1 MALQPCPECRR
12 KISECAIS
20 CPHCGFSLQ
29 EENWVLYREKLK
41 KHCQYNQEINR
52 TSVRIHLFWL
62 VVFSIVI
69 GIAGWLSN

>member
-20 CPHCGFSLQ
+20 STLRFSLQ
-29 EENWVLYREKLK
+29 EENLMLYREKLK

-52 TSVRIHLFWL
+52 ASIKIHLFWL
-62 VVFSIVI
+62 AVFSIVI
-69 GIAGWLSN
+69 GIVGWLSN